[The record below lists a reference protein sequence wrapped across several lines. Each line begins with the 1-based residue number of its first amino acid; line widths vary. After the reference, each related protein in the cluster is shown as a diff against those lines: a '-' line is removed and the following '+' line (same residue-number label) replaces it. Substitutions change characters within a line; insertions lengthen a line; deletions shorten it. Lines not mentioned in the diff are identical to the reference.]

1 MILKISDYKLL
12 CNRGSGDYNEDIIGL
27 TPYGAWVLDGA
38 TGLNNKNLVS
48 SESDANWFV
57 NSWNTYLHENIKNND
72 SLRNIIKNGIDKIK
86 SDYLNLVGE
95 NKLEPLDFPSCAAT
109 ILKFHKNKIEYLL
122 LGDCTL
128 FTKDNNE
135 VKIYKDTS
143 LDYFDNL
150 VYTAMSNIKNKENLT
165 LNEKKAILM
174 PTIISNRLKKNK
186 SDGYWVLEFSK
197 DAADNCISGFIDIED
212 KIEIMIMSDGFS
224 CAYDKYNIFDKEN
237 MMNAARDKG
246 VDYIY
251 NKIRTIEKEDEVA
264 IKFPRFKIHDDSSC
278 IYLDIYRSK

>member
-27 TPYGAWVLDGA
+27 TPHGAWVLDGA

-48 SESDANWFV
+48 NESDANWFV
-57 NSWNTYLHENIKNND
+57 NKWNEYLNENIKNDD

-86 SDYLNLVGE
+86 SEYLTLVGD
-95 NKLEPLDFPSCAAT
+95 NKLELLDFPSCAAT
-109 ILKFHKNKIEYLL
+109 ILKFHKDKIEYLL

-128 FTKDNNE
+128 FAKSKDD

-150 VYTAMSNIKNKENLT
+150 VYTAMSNIENKENIT
-165 LNEKKAILM
+165 LNEKKEILM

-186 SDGYWVLEFSK
+186 NDGYWVLEFSK
-197 DAADNCISGFIDIED
+197 DAAENCISGFIDIED
-212 KIEIMIMSDGFS
+212 KIELMLMSDGFS
-224 CAYDKYNIFDKEN
+224 CAYDKYNIFTKEG
-237 MMNAARDKG
+237 MMKVARDKG
-246 VDYIY
+246 IDYIY
-251 NKIRTIEKEDEVA
+251 NKVRNIEKEDEVA

-278 IYLDIYRSK
+278 IYLDIYKSK